1 MHTNNMSD
9 QSSIKWE
16 TATSKNGVSFK
27 VGREKTESVTEE
39 STEAAATSKKDFG
52 VAVSWP
58 IVGTWTNTTDEVK
71 ARAAI
76 TRYKLWESNAI
87 GGKYT
92 LQFTSTEHYN
102 YHFYDET
109 GDSYGVNT
117 WSNGDRFVQY
127 DSDEPKIA
135 YITGS

>member
-1 MHTNNMSD
+1 MSD
-9 QSSIKWE
+9 QSSIQWE
-16 TATSKNGVSFK
+16 TATSKNGASFK

-52 VAVSWP
+52 IAVNWP

-76 TRYKLWESNAI
+76 VRYKLWESNAI

-92 LQFTSTEHYN
+92 LEFTSTEHYN
-102 YHFYDET
+102 Y
-109 GDSYGVNT
+109 NT
-117 WSNGDRFVQY
+117 ISMMKLAILTESILSPMVTTPLNTTLTSQR
-127 DSDEPKIA
+127 
-135 YITGS
+135 